1 MDIKRLSA
9 FALPAFLLACANQS
23 PAGALLQTHT
33 VGTQAVVG
41 ERSFVIYPPTDAPAQ
56 PPDGNRD
63 AGPPRSGDMI
73 SQPAGVPDEQPIKT
87 PAQRAQS
94 ANEVFDPGT
103 PANMQA
109 PIAMPPGIPAKPRKD

>member
-9 FALPAFLLACANQS
+9 FALPAFLVACANQP
-23 PAGALLQTHT
+23 PAGAPLQKHT

-41 ERSFVIYPPTDAPAQ
+41 ERSFVIYPPTAAPAQ
-56 PPDGNRD
+56 PPDGSRD
-63 AGPPRSGDMI
+63 AGPPRSGDVI

-87 PAQRAQS
+87 PAQRAPS
-94 ANEVFDPGT
+94 ANEAFDPGA

-109 PIAMPPGIPAKPRKD
+109 PIAMPPGIPAKPKKD